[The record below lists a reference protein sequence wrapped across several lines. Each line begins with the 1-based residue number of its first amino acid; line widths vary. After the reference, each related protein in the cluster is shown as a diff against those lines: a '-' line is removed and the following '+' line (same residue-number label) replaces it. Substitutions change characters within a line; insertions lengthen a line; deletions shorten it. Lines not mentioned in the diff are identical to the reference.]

1 MKFLID
7 DKEYEVVI
15 QKKNNKNTYIRVK
28 EDLKIYVT
36 TSYFASKLYIYN
48 LLEQN
53 KEYLKKVLTKQEIKN
68 ENTSF
73 NYLGKK
79 YDVIICNIVNK
90 VELDENKIYT
100 PNEKELDKYIKKNT
114 LELFKE
120 RLDYNYNLFLENIPY
135 PKLKIRTMKTRWG
148 VCNKRDN
155 SVTLNSKLIE
165 YNIEALDYVII
176 HELSHFVHFN
186 HSKEFWM
193 LVSKYNPNYK
203 QIKKYYLDNW
213 NLGQTIVELKDNL

>member
-73 NYLGKK
+73 KYLGKK

-90 VELDENKIYT
+90 VEFDENKIYT
-100 PNEKELDKYIKKNT
+100 PSEKELDKYIKKNT

-155 SVTLNSKLIE
+155 SVTLNSKLIG

-203 QIKKYYLDNW
+203 QIKKY
-213 NLGQTIVELKDNL
+213 LKEE

>member
-100 PNEKELDKYIKKNT
+100 PSEKELDKYFKKNT

-203 QIKKYYLDNW
+203 QIKKY
-213 NLGQTIVELKDNL
+213 LKEE

>member
-36 TSYFASKLYIYN
+36 TSYFVSKLYIYN

-100 PNEKELDKYIKKNT
+100 PSEKELDKYIKKNT

-203 QIKKYYLDNW
+203 QIKKY
-213 NLGQTIVELKDNL
+213 LKEE

>member
-53 KEYLKKVLTKQEIKN
+53 KEYLKKALTKQEIKN

-73 NYLGKK
+73 KYLGKN

-90 VELDENKIYT
+90 VEFNENKIYT
-100 PNEKELDKYIKKNT
+100 PNEKELNKYIKKNI

-193 LVSKYNPNYK
+193 LVSKYKPNYK
-203 QIKKYYLDNW
+203 QIKKY
-213 NLGQTIVELKDNL
+213 LKEE

>member
-120 RLDYNYNLFLENIPY
+120 RLDYNYNLFFENIPY

-203 QIKKYYLDNW
+203 QIKKY
-213 NLGQTIVELKDNL
+213 LKEE

>member
-73 NYLGKK
+73 KYLGKK

-100 PNEKELDKYIKKNT
+100 PSEKELDKYIKKNT

-120 RLDYNYNLFLENIPY
+120 RLDYNYNLFFENIPY

-155 SVTLNSKLIE
+155 SVTLNSKLIG

-203 QIKKYYLDNW
+203 QIKKY
-213 NLGQTIVELKDNL
+213 LKEE

>member
-73 NYLGKK
+73 KYLGKK

-90 VELDENKIYT
+90 VELDENKLYT
-100 PNEKELDKYIKKNT
+100 PSEKELDKYIKKNT

-155 SVTLNSKLIE
+155 SVTLNSKLIG

-203 QIKKYYLDNW
+203 QIKKY
-213 NLGQTIVELKDNL
+213 LKEE

>member
-36 TSYFASKLYIYN
+36 TSYFASKLYVYN

-73 NYLGKK
+73 KYLGKK

-90 VELDENKIYT
+90 VEFDGNKIYT
-100 PNEKELDKYIKKNT
+100 PSEKELDNYIKKNT

-203 QIKKYYLDNW
+203 QIKKY
-213 NLGQTIVELKDNL
+213 LKEE

>member
-68 ENTSF
+68 ENASF
-73 NYLGKK
+73 KYLGKK

-100 PNEKELDKYIKKNT
+100 PSEKELDKYIKKNT

-203 QIKKYYLDNW
+203 QIKKY
-213 NLGQTIVELKDNL
+213 LKEE

>member
-73 NYLGKK
+73 KYLGKK

-90 VELDENKIYT
+90 VEFDGNKIYT
-100 PNEKELDKYIKKNT
+100 PSEKELDKYIKKNT

-203 QIKKYYLDNW
+203 QIKKY
-213 NLGQTIVELKDNL
+213 LKEE

>member
-48 LLEQN
+48 LLYMQVHTKRKKR

-73 NYLGKK
+73 KYLGKK

-100 PNEKELDKYIKKNT
+100 PSEKELDKYIKKNT

-203 QIKKYYLDNW
+203 QIKKY
-213 NLGQTIVELKDNL
+213 LKEE

>member
-73 NYLGKK
+73 KYLGKK

-90 VELDENKIYT
+90 VEFDENKIYT
-100 PNEKELDKYIKKNT
+100 PSEKELDKYIKKNT

-203 QIKKYYLDNW
+203 QIKKY
-213 NLGQTIVELKDNL
+213 LKEE

>member
-1 MKFLID
+1 MNFEYNNK
-7 DKEYEVVI
+7 KYEVVI
-15 QKKNNKNTYIRVK
+15 EKKNNKNTYIRVK

-100 PNEKELDKYIKKNT
+100 PSEKELDKYIKKNT

-203 QIKKYYLDNW
+203 QIKKY
-213 NLGQTIVELKDNL
+213 LKEE

>member
-73 NYLGKK
+73 KYLGKK

-90 VELDENKIYT
+90 VELAENKIYT
-100 PNEKELDKYIKKNT
+100 PSEKELDKYIKKNT

-203 QIKKYYLDNW
+203 QIKKY
-213 NLGQTIVELKDNL
+213 LKEE

>member
-100 PNEKELDKYIKKNT
+100 PSEKELDKYIKKNT

-203 QIKKYYLDNW
+203 QIKKY
-213 NLGQTIVELKDNL
+213 LKEE

>member
-73 NYLGKK
+73 KYLGKK

-100 PNEKELDKYIKKNT
+100 PSEKELNKYIKKNT

-203 QIKKYYLDNW
+203 QIKKY
-213 NLGQTIVELKDNL
+213 LKEE

>member
-73 NYLGKK
+73 KYLGKK

-100 PNEKELDKYIKKNT
+100 PSEKELDKYIKKNT

-155 SVTLNSKLIE
+155 SVTLNSKLIG

-203 QIKKYYLDNW
+203 QIKKY
-213 NLGQTIVELKDNL
+213 LKEE

>member
-15 QKKNNKNTYIRVK
+15 QKKKNTYIRVK

-73 NYLGKK
+73 KYLGKK

-100 PNEKELDKYIKKNT
+100 PSEKELDKYIKKNT

-120 RLDYNYNLFLENIPY
+120 RLDYNYNLFFENIPY

-155 SVTLNSKLIE
+155 SVTLNSKLIG

-203 QIKKYYLDNW
+203 QIKKY
-213 NLGQTIVELKDNL
+213 LKEE

>member
-203 QIKKYYLDNW
+203 QIKKIFERGVVLW
-213 NLGQTIVELKDNL
+213 NF